1 MTTRNPSEQQKS
13 LSDADQLQQQYWQI
27 AQQGTYEDL
36 HYDPDSHTR
45 NSIRSSALYKDWYYR
60 VGSGKPN
67 DFIIAISANPRT
79 TGVSG
84 TGKTTF
90 ALRLAKSH
98 FDVKESEFDA
108 SEQTTL
114 DPDALSKDIYPNID
128 EGAAM
133 IYDEAQGTPSSTGL
147 NSKRTMKEESLT
159 AINTIATRRK
169 DRKTLIIVTQNIKS
183 LVGDLYDY
191 IDAWLLIQDDINYYA
206 THYGVHPD
214 VFNFETRKTE
224 TPGVENVTWE
234 PFTADDPDYAYLD
247 KLKDQATQKQQEQ
260 AQEDRE
266 LPKEQQAELAVAL
279 KEAKDLSWRKVP
291 EQSDSLSYSG
301 EYLRQTAKDLDLV

>member
-1 MTTRNPSEQQKS
+1 VTTRNPSEQPKS

-36 HYDPDSHTR
+36 HYDPDSLIR
-45 NSIRSSALYKDWYYR
+45 NSIRASNLYKDWYYR

-67 DFIIAISANPRT
+67 DYIIAISANPRS

-90 ALRLAKSH
+90 ALRLAKTY

-108 SEQTTL
+108 SKQTTL
-114 DPDALSKDIYPNID
+114 DPHELSNEIYPNID
-128 EGAAM
+128 DGAAM
-133 IYDEAQGTPSSTGL
+133 IYDEAQGTPNSTGL

-191 IDAWLLIQDDINYYA
+191 IDSWLLIQDDVNYYA

-224 TPGVENVTWE
+224 TPGVENITWE
-234 PFTADDPDYAYLD
+234 PFSADDPDYAYLD
-247 KLKDQATQKQQEQ
+247 KLKDEATAQ
-260 AQEDRE
+260 AQEDDEDQE
-266 LPKEQQAELAVAL
+266 LPKEQQAELAVAM
-279 KEAKDLSWRKVP
+279 KDAKDLSWRKVP
-291 EQSDSLSYSG
+291 EASESLTYSG
-301 EYLRQTAKDLDLV
+301 EYLRQTANDLDLV

>member
-1 MTTRNPSEQQKS
+1 VTTRNPLEQR
-13 LSDADQLQQQYWQI
+13 
-27 AQQGTYEDL
+27 
-36 HYDPDSHTR
+36 R
-45 NSIRSSALYKDWYYR
+45 NPIRSIKGSRLYKDWYYR

-67 DFIIAISANPRT
+67 DYIIAVSANPRT

-90 ALRLAKSH
+90 ALRLAKSY
-98 FDVKESEFDA
+98 FDVKDSEFDA
-108 SEQTTL
+108 TEQTTL
-114 DPDALSKDIYPNID
+114 DPDELSHQIYPNID

-133 IYDEAQGTPSSTGL
+133 IYDEAQGTPTSTGL

-206 THYGVHPD
+206 THYRVNPD
-214 VFNFETRKTE
+214 VFDFETRKTE
-224 TPGVENVTWE
+224 TPGVENLTWD
-234 PFTADDPDYAYLD
+234 PYTKDDPDYAYLD
-247 KLKDQATQKQQEQ
+247 KLKEEATKQQQ
-260 AQEDRE
+260 ADAEENQE
-266 LPKEQQAELAVAL
+266 LPKELQAELAVAF
-279 KEAKDLSWRKVP
+279 KDANDLPWRKVA
-291 EQSDSLSYSG
+291 EAHDALTYSG
-301 EYLRQTAKDLDLV
+301 EYLRQQAKDLELTE